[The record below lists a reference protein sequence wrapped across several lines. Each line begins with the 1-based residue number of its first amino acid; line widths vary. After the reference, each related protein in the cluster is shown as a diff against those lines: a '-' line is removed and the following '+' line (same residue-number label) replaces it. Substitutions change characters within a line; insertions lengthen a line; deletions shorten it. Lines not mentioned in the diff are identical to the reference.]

1 MRISAVKAI
10 TPTAKSSSGRIV
22 RRVSNAV
29 KNEAKLIKGAIKNK
43 DYKSILK
50 VKNPIHGTVKY
61 GALGFLIPI
70 PGMQIVGMLFG
81 AIAGLVPKARQLV
94 SVASKNRFGR

>member
-43 DYKSILK
+43 DYNRLK
-50 VKNPIHGTVKY
+50 TPIMKY
-61 GALGFLIPI
+61 LNQPLEKG
-70 PGMQIVGMLFG
+70 
-81 AIAGLVPKARQLV
+81 
-94 SVASKNRFGR
+94 